1 MSIRLIAKEMYRLF
15 QESEKIRQQ
24 IQTAP
29 LFERARLEEQ
39 LRKMNAEQERVRRI
53 LEGAIDRK

>member
-1 MSIRLIAKEMYRLF
+1 MSIRLIAKEMYLLF

-29 LFERARLEEQ
+29 ILERARLEEQ
-39 LRKMNAEQERVRRI
+39 LRKISAEQERIRRI